1 MPKVKVLPLE
11 FWMECEPFNDDPAYA
26 GWGEPCSDHMK
37 KTYPE
42 TTPVFNRDGMY
53 KHGDRAWFEINGKAF
68 SMPVKSF
75 QFQLDVAS
83 GGELSD
89 EKYKAL
95 GAIIRVGLST
105 RKQYY
110 MHYHAMCYRQF
121 RDTERS
127 SRKWVL
133 ELRRK

>member
-1 MPKVKVLPLE
+1 MSRIKVLPLE

-26 GWGEPCSDHMK
+26 GWGASSSEYMK

-53 KHGDRAWFEINGKAF
+53 KHGDRAWFEINGRAF
-68 SMPVKSF
+68 TMPVSSF
-75 QFQLDVAS
+75 QFQLDVAN

-95 GAIIRVGLST
+95 GEIIRVGLST

-110 MHYHAMCYRQF
+110 MHYHAMCYRSGRNVQ
-121 RDTERS
+121 RS
-127 SRKWVL
+127 TRKTML
-133 ELRRK
+133 DFRRK